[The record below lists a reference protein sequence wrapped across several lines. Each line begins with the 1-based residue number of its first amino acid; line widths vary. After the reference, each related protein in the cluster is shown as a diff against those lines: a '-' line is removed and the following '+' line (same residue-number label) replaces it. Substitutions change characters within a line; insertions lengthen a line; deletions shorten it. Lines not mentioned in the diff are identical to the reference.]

1 MSQETAA
8 DVLVRYRALAERV
21 ATGLGAA
28 HASALV
34 ARATA
39 EFAAAPAG
47 EETRTLPSRFL
58 RRVIDLA
65 GSAGGASPGGTPL
78 ALGDA
83 QPLDPAGAPA
93 SDATTL
99 FGGDVFGR
107 AHARWRALEALVV
120 ALPEAEFELFSARF
134 QARARHAEIAERR
147 GEPAQAV
154 ASRER
159 ALLEHLRRAREAG
172 DRA

>member
-1 MSQETAA
+1 MSQETAG

-28 HASALV
+28 HASAVV

-39 EFAAAPAG
+39 EFAAASAG
-47 EETRTLPSRFL
+47 EDPRTLPSRFL
-58 RRVIDLA
+58 RRVIALA
-65 GSAGGASPGGTPL
+65 GSAPDQPAD
-78 ALGDA
+78 ALPDA
-83 QPLDPAGAPA
+83 PT

-107 AHARWRALEALVV
+107 AHARWRALEAHVV
-120 ALPEAEFELFSARF
+120 ALPAAEFELFTARF

-159 ALLEHLRRAREAG
+159 ALLERLRRARDAG
-172 DRA
+172 ERA